1 MDDFSRFR
9 SGFPALRQYTYLN
22 TAAWGLMH
30 EDLQEWRQDHD
41 LEFLIGGSVMKM
53 AALPLLERTRE
64 HLGRFFGCDPGRIAL
79 SPNFSLGL
87 NLLLEGLDK
96 SSRVLL
102 VEGDYPS
109 LNWPFESRG
118 FPIRKVPLAADL
130 EGQIEAALEA
140 GPAEVLA
147 LSLVQWLSG
156 ILVRPEFLRGLKDK
170 YPDLLILAD
179 ATQYAG
185 AFALDFEASGID
197 VLGASGYKW
206 LLGGNGNG
214 FFLFSPQ
221 AEQRIEMRAIGFNA
235 AGADPDRKA
244 DIPFARMFEPG
255 HLDTLC
261 FGSLGFA
268 LEQLEQLGME
278 RVDGYNRNLSERV
291 KQALASLSLLDERVL
306 GRPQHS
312 TIFNIP
318 EPGGRY
324 RYLKEHGVVCAPR
337 GGGIR
342 VSFHCY
348 NSENDLDKLV
358 ELIKKGA

>member
-41 LEFLIGGSVMKM
+41 LDFLIGGSVMKM
-53 AALPLLERTRE
+53 AALPLLEDTRE
-64 HLGRFFGCDPGRIAL
+64 RLARFFGCDPQRIAL
-79 SPNFSLGL
+79 CPNFSLGL
-87 NLLLEGLDK
+87 NLLLEGLGKD
-96 SSRVLL
+96 SRVVL

-118 FPIRKVPLAADL
+118 FPITRVPLSADL
-130 EGQIEAALEA
+130 EARIEAALQA
-140 GPAEVLA
+140 GPVQVLA

-156 ILVRPEFLRGLKDK
+156 IMVHPGFLRGLKERH
-170 YPDLLILAD
+170 PDLLIIAD

-185 AFALDFEASGID
+185 AFALDFGASGID

-221 AEQRIEMRAIGFNA
+221 AEARIALRSHGFNA
-235 AGADPDRKA
+235 AGADPGRKA
-244 DIPFARMFEPG
+244 DTPFARRVEPG
-255 HLDTLC
+255 HLDTLS
-261 FGSLGFA
+261 FGSLGVA
-268 LEQLEQLGME
+268 LELLERLGME
-278 RVDGYNRNLSERV
+278 RVDRYNRELSAKV
-291 KQALASLSLLDERVL
+291 KQALASRSLLDEQVL
-306 GRPQHS
+306 GRPAHS

-324 RYLKEHGVVCAPR
+324 RHLKDHGVVCAPR

-348 NSENDLDKLV
+348 NSENDLDKLL
-358 ELIKKGA
+358 ELLKKGP

>member
-53 AALPLLERTRE
+53 AALPLLEHTRE
-64 HLGRFFGCDPGRIAL
+64 RLGRFFGCDPGRIAL

-87 NLLLEGLDK
+87 NLLLEGLDS

-102 VEGDYPS
+102 LEGDYPS

-118 FPIRKVPLAADL
+118 FPISRIPLAADL
-130 EGQIEAALEA
+130 EARIETALEA
-140 GPAEVLA
+140 GPVEVLA
-147 LSLVQWLSG
+147 LSLVQWLNG
-156 ILVRPEFLRGLKDK
+156 ILVRPEFLRGLKEK
-170 YPDLLILAD
+170 YPELLIIAD

-214 FFLFSPQ
+214 FFLFSPR
-221 AEQRIEMRAIGFNA
+221 AEERIVVRSHGFNA
-235 AGADPDRKA
+235 AGADPDRKEG
-244 DIPFARMFEPG
+244 IPFARRLEPG

-268 LEQLEQLGME
+268 LEQLERLGMD
-278 RVDGYNRNLSERV
+278 RVDRYNRDLSARV
-291 KQALASLSLLDERVL
+291 KQALASLSLLDAQVL
-306 GRPQHS
+306 GRQDHS

-358 ELIKKGA
+358 ELIKKAP